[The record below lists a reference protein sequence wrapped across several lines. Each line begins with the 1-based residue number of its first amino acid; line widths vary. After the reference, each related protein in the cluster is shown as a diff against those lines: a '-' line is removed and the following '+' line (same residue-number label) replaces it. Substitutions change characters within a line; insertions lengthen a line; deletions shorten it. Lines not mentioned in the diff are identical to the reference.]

1 MPDVIIGVK
10 TTADVSGLTAATAAV
25 KDHTRAVESD
35 AAVMAAANAKAK
47 EIDVEMQARMQ
58 AERSTGTSTRS
69 GTPGYHPPAESSG
82 EIAASEQMRNVM
94 ERKLEINKL
103 LIAGEYAQAE
113 ALKQEMAVEVQAF
126 SLRSKGIGEE
136 EAYALAT
143 KHVAAE
149 VAAAKAQEAVAAKA
163 AADAEAKALAEKLA
177 KQEAAAARQAE
188 IQAARLAKQ
197 AEAEAAADA
206 ATAVSAAKA
215 NSMAD
220 LKILRDSAMAS
231 GQVELADAYQFQ
243 ISVTKEAQALMAKGV
258 GVQQAY
264 VTATAMVSE
273 ADRLEAVE
281 AQKAAAAKLEKAAA
295 ARVAAGAEEGEAAA
309 THLNTTAM
317 REAMVISREL
327 MSGNISRLP
336 GSAGLL
342 AANMGFASA
351 LPAILGVSVALMAG
365 HELWKTYRKGV
376 QDTKDELVEFKRE
389 AEHAAFALDMAVNK
403 AKDSAAKFYDELDR
417 IVTKAQSITEA
428 MQQLNKAQE
437 EAAHLDEAIAKTRET
452 AALAN
457 AKEIKDPVARA
468 QAEYAAKN
476 EEIRRGEEEADKA
489 GRLKFKNAE
498 DGAKAAGAAMEAQIA
513 QVDKLSDAMQKA
525 EATLGKSK
533 SDKSEQDKALARFR
547 KLGLN
552 EEQIEA
558 IMSGKSLSEL
568 TGMHEGP
575 RDTDEDTTY
584 GRLSGRQG
592 AIDNAPIKFEGMPWN
607 KGSKYN
613 EFANVF
619 AQFSGALGGQA
630 PNDQDARVEKAQHD
644 FDTIQ
649 TAYNDAASKA
659 KSLGEEFNKLETQ
672 LKVLGEE
679 LNAQSALR
687 NQNGRDAQIKNLEEL
702 RTSYETLLKNLE
714 DKFKDKQA
722 PQSVLDK
729 DAELRHAIAG
739 LTAAMNQLAGMPGA
753 GSTAFQGFS
762 HGHALGPGGVVPQFD
777 FSEFDNVVSKMRDA
791 FQKQLDDALRR
802 VSKTF
807 DHQASQI
814 ASATAS

>member
-1 MPDVIIGVK
+1 MAEGNMPDISYRIV
-10 TTADVSGLTAATAAV
+10 T
-25 KDHTRAVESD
+25 
-35 AAVMAAANAKAK
+35 
-47 EIDVEMQARMQ
+47 Q
-58 AERSTGTSTRS
+58 AELG
-69 GTPGYHPPAESSG
+69 G
-82 EIAASEQMRNVM
+82 
-94 ERKLEINKL
+94 L
-103 LIAGEYAQAE
+103 QAH
-113 ALKQEMAVEVQAF
+113 
-126 SLRSKGIGEE
+126 
-136 EAYALAT
+136 T
-143 KHVAAE
+143 
-149 VAAAKAQEAVAAKA
+149 AAAKADTVANEEQAASLLKLNAASQTSSQPETHSYNYKIDNAAGYKAALAEEQVQVAAMESEYEALGYNLENTIVKYKA
-163 AADAEAKALAEKLA
+163 LQLALASYTGEQAVSISSSQAYTITTEAELLKAEQLRNKYVELAMSKRLLGIEDEALTAKIAVLDAALSTKSALTVAETMEAKALAAA
-177 KQEAAAARQAE
+177 KTEQTEAEEASAAA
-188 IQAARLAKQ
+188 
-197 AEAEAAADA
+197 
-206 ATAVSAAKA
+206 V
-215 NSMAD
+215 
-220 LKILRDSAMAS
+220 
-231 GQVELADAYQFQ
+231 
-243 ISVTKEAQALMAKGV
+243 
-258 GVQQAY
+258 
-264 VTATAMVSE
+264 
-273 ADRLEAVE
+273 LEE
-281 AQKAAAAKLEKAAA
+281 
-295 ARVAAGAEEGEAAA
+295 AGA
-309 THLNTTAM
+309 HKINTTAM

-351 LPAILGVSVALMAG
+351 MPAILGVSVALMAG

-389 AEHAAFALDMAVNK
+389 AEHAAFALDMAATK
-403 AKDSAAKFYDELDR
+403 ARDSAAKFYDELDR

-513 QVDKLSDAMQKA
+513 QADKLSEAMQKA
-525 EATLGKSK
+525 EATLGKAK
-533 SDKSEQDKALARFR
+533 SDKSEQDKALAQFR

-558 IMSGKSLSEL
+558 IMSGKSFQEL
-568 TGMHEGP
+568 TG
-575 RDTDEDTTY
+575 
-584 GRLSGRQG
+584 LSEKDARMLVNPG
-592 AIDNAPIKFEGMPWN
+592 AVAPNAPINFGTFASE
-607 KGSKYN
+607 KYN
-613 EFANVF
+613 RFANEF
-619 AQFSGALGGQA
+619 NQFSGALGGQA
-630 PNDQDARVEKAQHD
+630 PKEQDARVEKAQHD

-649 TAYNDAASKA
+649 AAYNDAASKA
-659 KSLGEEFNKLETQ
+659 KSLGEEFNKLESS
-672 LKVLGEE
+672 LKSLGEE

-729 DAELRHAIAG
+729 DAELRHAISG